1 MLLCEGG
8 GRRGVGV
15 ARTACFVVG
24 VAVLQVQAHMYLT
37 GEETAALLHLITCT
51 FPPFSSAGVKFVEV
65 ALCVLLACPFLLR

>member
-1 MLLCEGG
+1 MLL
-8 GRRGVGV
+8 VGV
-15 ARTACFVVG
+15 SCL
-24 VAVLQVQAHMYLT
+24 LQVQAHMYLT